1 MAHILIVDDEPKIR
15 HILRVMLTLKGY
27 QVDEAGDGEEALS
40 KIASTVYDLVV
51 SDIKMPKLDG
61 FSLLA
66 KIKAMEQPC
75 PVVFITAFATVDTAV
90 EALKHGAV
98 DFITKPFEEER
109 ILLTI
114 EKAVGIGKIIIEN
127 KQLRDEIAKNDS
139 GDDPIVV
146 APKMQKL
153 LDMARKVAQKPDT
166 TVLITGESGVG
177 KEVVARFIHRN
188 SPRSSHRFV
197 PVNCAAISESLV
209 ESILFG
215 HERGAFTGADKRKMG
230 FFEYASGGTLMLD
243 EVGDLPEA
251 AQAKLLRA
259 LQEKIIQRVGG
270 NEEIKV
276 DVRLVCATNR
286 DLKKMVEE
294 GRFRED
300 LYYRINV
307 FPLEV
312 PPLRERKEDIVPI
325 AEYFIQKFRPK
336 PMNASDDANL
346 LTNGAKRILMEHQ
359 WPGNIRELSNA
370 VERAVILAGDAVIS
384 SDDLAFLKPSA
395 VDGIRP
401 GLIALPA
408 DGIDLEA
415 LEKDLIRQAIAAT
428 SDNVCAAARLLG
440 LTRSKLRTRVKQL
453 EEDENNK

>member
-1 MAHILIVDDEPKIR
+1 MAHILIVDDEPKLR

-27 QVDEAGDGEEALS
+27 HVDEAGDGEEALE
-40 KIASTVYDLVV
+40 KLSTTPYDLVI
-51 SDIKMPKLDG
+51 SDIKMPRLDG

-66 KIKAMEQPC
+66 RIKAMELPC

-114 EKAVGIGKIIIEN
+114 EKAVGIGKIINEN
-127 KQLRDEIAKNDS
+127 KQLKEELARTDTS
-139 GDDPIVV
+139 DDPVIVSS
-146 APKMQKL
+146 KMIKL
-153 LDMARKVAQKPDT
+153 LEMARKVALKPDT
-166 TVLITGESGVG
+166 TVMITGESGVG
-177 KEVVARFIHRN
+177 KEVVARFIHRH
-188 SPRSSHRFV
+188 SQRSNARFV

-215 HERGAFTGADKRKMG
+215 HERGAFTGADKKKMG

-276 DVRLVCATNR
+276 DVRLICATNR
-286 DLKKMVEE
+286 DLKKMVDE

-312 PPLRERKEDIVPI
+312 PPLRERKEDIVPL
-325 AEYFIQKFRPK
+325 AEYFIKKFRLKTTQDPK
-336 PMNASDDANL
+336 QTDL
-346 LTNGAKRILMEHQ
+346 LTNGAKRILMEHK

-370 VERAVILAGDAVIS
+370 VERAVILAGDAIVS
-384 SDDLAFLKPSA
+384 SDDLAFLKP
-395 VDGIRP
+395 GIVEGIKP
-401 GLIALPA
+401 GLIALPT
-408 DGIDLEA
+408 DGIDLEE

-428 SDNVCAAARLLG
+428 NDNVCAAARLLG

-453 EEDENNK
+453 EEDENTR